1 MAVAVENFQAELE
14 KARETLKGVD
24 ENIRK
29 ITGRDPTEAR
39 NARLQSV
46 NNTAVNTE
54 RNNESSR
61 ENSFSRNRIPARF
74 HGRLASRDDHD
85 DGPTPPK
92 RIVRESANGRPTPLV
107 AVGNPKGWKHEDYED
122 GELPRKGAVHSSITA
137 PHMDKKTREEVLAQ
151 QSKDVKVKD
160 RNRRM
165 FGSLLGTLA
174 KFRQEESFLKDKEDK
189 RAKIEQRLD
198 ENARQEKESLRKER
212 HELFLERRRQQA
224 HVRRLE
230 WKMHRLREHDEW
242 AARQQPLL
250 KFIQSSTQPLLYY
263 KPKIWTAKTEALLQQ
278 SQQKLKEMLETRR
291 RELEEEFQRVED
303 RANARVERVRERGN
317 QVVPM
322 NEQDEELEELEAEIE
337 MYAIALGEYK
347 DEDSMLNPSVEGSSS
362 GGGGGGGG
370 GGGPLIFPKAE
381 EKDETME
388 TN

>member
-1 MAVAVENFQAELE
+1 MGANSQTAMAVAVENFQAELE

-46 NNTAVNTE
+46 NNTNTS
-54 RNNESSR
+54 NEGR
-61 ENSFSRNRIPARF
+61 ENSFSRNRIPPRF
-74 HGRLASRDDHD
+74 HGRLASRDDHG
-85 DGPTPPK
+85 DGPSPPK
-92 RIVRESANGRPTPLV
+92 RIVRESVNGRPVPLV

-137 PHMDKKTREEVLAQ
+137 PHADKKTREDVLAQ

-174 KFRQEESFLKDKEDK
+174 KFRQEESHLKDKEDK

-198 ENARQEKESLRKER
+198 GNARQEKESLRKER
-212 HELFLERRRQQA
+212 HNLFLERRRQQA

-250 KFIQSSTQPLLYY
+250 KFIQSTLNLLCITSRKCGPPKQRPFSSRAKKNLKKCWKLVVESWKKNSKGWKTGPMLAWNACESAATRWCPSTNKTKNSKSSKQKSKCTPSLWETTRT
-263 KPKIWTAKTEALLQQ
+263 KISSILRWRTAA
-278 SQQKLKEMLETRR
+278 
-291 RELEEEFQRVED
+291 
-303 RANARVERVRERGN
+303 
-317 QVVPM
+317 VP
-322 NEQDEELEELEAEIE
+322 
-337 MYAIALGEYK
+337 
-347 DEDSMLNPSVEGSSS
+347 
-362 GGGGGGGG
+362 
-370 GGGPLIFPKAE
+370 
-381 EKDETME
+381 
-388 TN
+388 

>member
-1 MAVAVENFQAELE
+1 MGTDRANSQTAMAVAVENFQAELE

-46 NNTAVNTE
+46 NNTNTS
-54 RNNESSR
+54 NEGR
-61 ENSFSRNRIPARF
+61 ENSFSRNRIPPRF
-74 HGRLASRDDHD
+74 HGRLASRDDHG
-85 DGPTPPK
+85 DGPSPPK
-92 RIVRESANGRPTPLV
+92 RIVRESVNGRPVPLV

-122 GELPRKGAVHSSITA
+122 GELPRKGAVHSIITA
-137 PHMDKKTREEVLAQ
+137 PHADKKTREDVLAQ

-174 KFRQEESFLKDKEDK
+174 KFRQEESHLKDKEDK

-212 HELFLERRRQQA
+212 HNLFLERRRQQA

-250 KFIQSSTQPLLYY
+250 KFIQSTVEPALYY
-263 KPKIWTAKTEALLQQ
+263 KPKMWTAKTEALLQQ
-278 SQQKLKEMLETRR
+278 SQEKLKEMLETRR
-291 RELEEEFQRVED
+291 RELEEE
-303 RANARVERVRERGN
+303 
-317 QVVPM
+317 
-322 NEQDEELEELEAEIE
+322 IE
-337 MYAIALGEYK
+337 MYAIALGDDK
-347 DEDSMLNPSVEGSSS
+347 NEDFLNPSMENSS
-362 GGGGGGGG
+362 
-370 GGGPLIFPKAE
+370 GPLIFPKADA
-381 EKDETME
+381 KDEAMD

>member
-1 MAVAVENFQAELE
+1 MGTDRANSQTAMAVAVENFQAELE

-46 NNTAVNTE
+46 NNTNTS
-54 RNNESSR
+54 NEGR
-61 ENSFSRNRIPARF
+61 ENSFSRNRIPPRF
-74 HGRLASRDDHD
+74 HGRLASRDDHG
-85 DGPTPPK
+85 DGPSPPK
-92 RIVRESANGRPTPLV
+92 RIVRESVNGRPVPLV

-137 PHMDKKTREEVLAQ
+137 PHADKKTREDVLAQ

-250 KFIQSSTQPLLYY
+250 KFIQSTVEPALYY
-263 KPKIWTAKTEALLQQ
+263 KPKMWTAKTEALLQQ
-278 SQQKLKEMLETRR
+278 SQEKLKEMLETRR
-291 RELEEEFQRVED
+291 RELEEEFKRVED
-303 RANARVERVRERGN
+303 RANARVERVRECGN
-317 QVVPM
+317 QVVPI
-322 NEQDEELEELEAEIE
+322 NVQDEELEELEA
-337 MYAIALGEYK
+337 K
-347 DEDSMLNPSVEGSSS
+347 SKCTPSLWETTRTKISSI
-362 GGGGGGGG
+362 
-370 GGGPLIFPKAE
+370 LRWRTAAV
-381 EKDETME
+381 
-388 TN
+388 